1 MEILQTIWN
10 ALTTE
15 NAILLTILSI
25 PLSFIEIT
33 VTILLSTAIINVTP
47 SRKQKL
53 IAIFILSLT
62 GIITNLFIPSPY
74 NTFIN
79 ILVFVISFMLIFKIN
94 FLKALIAEIIPYI
107 FTFASLYFLMNIYS
121 QIFKL
126 SIMQLT
132 TVPIYRITFSLTTYL
147 LIFILYK
154 ICKRLNLNISLL
166 EKMQFSNNLILVINF
181 LIAIIAISINLYTYT
196 MYSKTIPNSIFLF
209 SIISLIIYS
218 IVSLFSLSRTTKLE
232 TTTKDLE
239 GEKLVN
245 KSLTILHDNIRAF
258 KHDFG
263 NIVQA
268 IGGYVTTNDMDGL
281 KKYYS
286 QLFDDCQRVN
296 NLTTLSPEVI
306 NNPAIYSLLASKYH
320 KADELGIKIEL
331 KVFVDLNTLKV
342 KVYELTRILGI
353 LLDNA
358 IEATLECNEKL
369 IDLEIIKD
377 EAHRRDVIIIKNTYL
392 DKDINIDK
400 IFEKSFSTKPNNTG
414 LGLWEVRQILK
425 KNNNLDLFTTKND
438 EFFIQQFEIYFK
450 PIK

>member
-15 NAILLTILSI
+15 NMELIKIISIPLTILEAYVTMLLFTTI
-25 PLSFIEIT
+25 LCIKNNKMQRNIFVLSF
-33 VTILLSTAIINVTP
+33 SAIA
-47 SRKQKL
+47 L
-53 IAIFILSLT
+53 ISALC
-62 GIITNLFIPSPY
+62 IPSPF
-74 NTFIN
+74 NTLIN
-79 ILVFVISFMLIFKIN
+79 IISFPILVIYIFKTN
-94 FLKALIAEIIPYI
+94 FLKAIIAEIIPYVI
-107 FTFASLYFLMNIYS
+107 SFLLTYPL
-121 QIFKL
+121 L
-126 SIMQLT
+126 SIYTNLFNIT
-132 TVPIYRITFSLTTYL
+132 IPIANSTPIYRLTFSLLVQFITFIIAIL
-147 LIFILYK
+147 LRKFNININIIDDMRRKNKLILLFNFIFGIVIIFIQLY
-154 ICKRLNLNISLL
+154 I
-166 EKMQFSNNLILVINF
+166 FNF
-181 LIAIIAISINLYTYT
+181 LPIHIAIICSL
-196 MYSKTIPNSIFLF
+196 SFLVYF
-209 SIISLIIYS
+209 GISLY
-218 IVSLFSLSRTTKLE
+218 SLSRTTKLE
-232 TTTKDLE
+232 ETSRDLE

-268 IGGYVTTNDMDGL
+268 IGGYVGTNDMEGL
-281 KKYYS
+281 KKYYA
-286 QLFDDCQRVN
+286 QLFDDCQKVN

-320 KADELGIKIEL
+320 KADELGIKIDL
-331 KVFVDLNTLKV
+331 KVFVDLNTLKI

-358 IEATLECNEKL
+358 IEATLECDNKF

-377 EAHRRDVIIIKNTYL
+377 EAHRRNSIIIKNTYL

-400 IFEKSFSTKPNNTG
+400 IFEKSYSTKPNNTG

-425 KNNNLDLFTTKND
+425 KNNNLDLYTTKND

>member
-1 MEILQTIWN
+1 MEIIQTIWN

-15 NAILLTILSI
+15 NAMLITILSI
-25 PLSFIEIT
+25 PLTFIEIS
-33 VTILLSTAIINVTP
+33 VTILLSTAIINITP

-53 IAIFILSLT
+53 IAILILSLT
-62 GIITNLFIPSPY
+62 GIITNLFIPSPF

-79 ILVFVISFMLIFKIN
+79 ILVFIATFMLILKIN
-94 FLKALIAEIIPYI
+94 FLKALVAEIIPYI
-107 FTFASLYFLMNIYS
+107 FTFIILYILTNVYNILT
-121 QIFKL
+121 KL
-126 SIMQLT
+126 SITQLSYIPMCKMVT
-132 TVPIYRITFSLTTYL
+132 SLLTSSLIYLFYI
-147 LIFILYK
+147 
-154 ICKRLNLNISLL
+154 ICKKFDFNITLL
-166 EKMQFSNNLILVINF
+166 DKMKFSNNLILIINF
-181 LIAIIAISINLYTYT
+181 LIGIISISINLYTYT
-196 MYSKTIPNSIFLF
+196 TYSKVLPNSILLF
-209 SIISLIIYS
+209 SILSLIIYFA
-218 IVSLFSLSRTTKLE
+218 VSLFSLSRTTKLE
-232 TTTKDLE
+232 ETSRDLE

-268 IGGYVTTNDMDGL
+268 IGGYVTTNDLDGL
-281 KKYYS
+281 KKYYT

-320 KADELGIKIEL
+320 KADELGIKIDL
-331 KVFVDLNTLKV
+331 KVFVDLNTLKI

-358 IEATLECNEKL
+358 IEATLECDNKF

-377 EAHRRDVIIIKNTYL
+377 EAHRRNAIIIKNTYL
-392 DKDINIDK
+392 DKDVNIDR
-400 IFEKSFSTKPNNTG
+400 IFEKSYSTKPNNTG

-438 EFFIQQFEIYFK
+438 KFFIQQFEIYFK